1 MKKKIITSILAA
13 GFLLGSIPSFAA
25 VSPEIKGTRY
35 EEPVSVLSALNI
47 MIGDENGELRLDDT
61 IIRSEVT
68 KMAVT
73 AMGMEKAAE
82 SSKGNRDYL
91 DVAPEHWANGYI
103 NVATSLG
110 LVEGDGD
117 GNFRPN
123 DKITYREAV
132 AIMVRATGYEN
143 IAQNKG
149 GYPRG
154 YITVAGENNML
165 SGVEGSAEKE
175 ISRGNVAILTNN
187 ALEVKKMEQTG
198 FGEKPTFSVVDKTLL
213 GDNLSTEKLSG
224 QIKAVGQMTLA
235 NTLAVSEGT
244 ITINDKSY
252 KSSFDASNLLG
263 YNVTAYARKD
273 AYKEQDIILA
283 VPAKNKNTT
292 VEITT
297 DSFDSLTTKNG
308 NNAIVYY
315 PEASSKNTKTAVVD
329 TNAQMIYNNRNIEFD
344 KSKLNIKNKNAY
356 MTLLDTNN
364 DNKSDIV
371 FIREYENMT
380 VESATATKI
389 QGTSKKIIRLDN
401 VDYDLYQGYNKIEPT
416 ALKKWDVVSIIKTP
430 SEDFY
435 EMYMTRKVVKGKVT
449 TMSKDGY
456 TIDGKVYKTAA
467 DFNGTISIGDTA
479 EFLLDING
487 KIADM
492 KNLSTVTNSYA
503 YLTNAYMISEDDRA
517 EIKIFDKSNGKA
529 TLTLANK
536 VRFNGTSK
544 SAETV
549 IGELKNK
556 PQLITYTKNNENKVS
571 EIYTANDK
579 TSTGE
584 ADTDKFTLNKKL
596 ENTVYNAQTG
606 KLDNVRITDKTVVF
620 DVSNSDNIK
629 ITDKSAFTDKQ
640 TYTGFVYDMTED
652 FDAGV
657 IVLTQMQYKP
667 EADKEIAIVVDMSTG
682 VNKDDEHIDVVTV
695 LLGDKEVTLN
705 AKDDATLVK
714 TDGKKLEAGDIIQ
727 YKTNSDDEIAAI
739 RVLFDISKKNT
750 EFMNEPEEDLKLVY
764 GKITKLFE
772 NSFNLSVN
780 GGNAINY
787 RIDNN
792 VKFYSVDSSMS
803 KNNIKTAEFTELSVF
818 DEDDNNRVFIKL
830 IDDTVKEV
838 VIVR

>member
-1 MKKKIITSILAA
+1 MKKNIITSILAA

-25 VSPEIKGTRY
+25 TSPEIKGTRY

-132 AIMVRATGYEN
+132 AIMVRATGYESV
-143 IAQNKG
+143 AQNKG
-149 GYPRG
+149 GYPKG
-154 YITVAGENNML
+154 YISVASENNML
-165 SGVEGSAEKE
+165 AGVEGSIDKE
-175 ISRGNVAILTNN
+175 ISRGNVAILTDN

-213 GDNLSTEKLSG
+213 SDNLLTEKISG

-235 NTLAVSEGT
+235 NIPAVSDGT
-244 ITINDKSY
+244 ITIGDKSY

-263 YNVTAYARKD
+263 YNVTAYAKKD
-273 AYKEQDIILA
+273 AYKEQNIIVA
-283 VPAKNKNTT
+283 IPVNGKNAT
-292 VEITT
+292 VEITR

-308 NNAIVYY
+308 NNAVVYY
-315 PEASSKNTKTAVVD
+315 PESSSKNTKTAVID
-329 TNAQMIYNNRNIEFD
+329 ANAQMIYNNRNIAFD
-344 KSKLNIKNKNAY
+344 NSKLNIKNKNAY

-364 DNKSDIV
+364 DSKSDIV

-416 ALKKWDVVSIIKTP
+416 SLKKWDVISIIKTP
-430 SEDFY
+430 TEDFY
-435 EMYMTRKVVKGKVT
+435 EMYMTRSVVKGKVT

-467 DFNGTISIGDTA
+467 DFNGSISIGDTA

-503 YLTNAYMISEDDRA
+503 YLTNAYMIEEDNKA
-517 EIKIFDKSNGKA
+517 EIKVVDKSNGKI

-536 VRFNGTSK
+536 VRFNGVTK
-544 SAETV
+544 SAESV
-549 IGELKNK
+549 INELKNNQ
-556 PQLITYTKNNENKVS
+556 QLITYTKNSENKVN

-596 ENTVYNAQTG
+596 ENTVYNAQTA
-606 KLDNVRITDKTVVF
+606 KLDNVRVTDKTIVF
-620 DVSNSDNIK
+620 NVSDSDNVK

-682 VNKDDEHIDVVTV
+682 VNKNDEHIDIVTMLV
-695 LLGDKEVTLN
+695 GDKEITIN
-705 AKDDATLVK
+705 AKDDKTLVK
-714 TDGKKLEAGDIIQ
+714 SDNKKLEAGDIIQ
-727 YKTNSDDEIAAI
+727 YKTNTDNEIAAI
-739 RVLFDISKKNT
+739 RVLFDITEKAT
-750 EFMNEPEEDLKLVY
+750 EFVTEPEEELKLVY
-764 GKITKLFE
+764 GKITKMFD

-780 GGNAINY
+780 NTNAVNY
-787 RIDNN
+787 RVDDTVKLYSID
-792 VKFYSVDSSMS
+792 SEMS
-803 KNNIKTAEFTELSVF
+803 KNSVQTAEFADLSVY
-818 DEDDNNRVFIKL
+818 DEDENNRVFIKL
-830 IDDTVKEV
+830 IDDTVKEI
-838 VIVR
+838 VIIK

>member
-1 MKKKIITSILAA
+1 MNKKIITSILAA
-13 GFLLGSIPSFAA
+13 GFMLGSIPSFAA

-35 EEPVSVLSALNI
+35 EEPVSVLSAMNI

-82 SSKGNRDYL
+82 SSKGNQDYL
-91 DVAPEHWANGYI
+91 DVEPGHWANGYI
-103 NVATSLG
+103 NVATNLG

-149 GYPRG
+149 GYPKG
-154 YITVAGENNML
+154 YISVASENNML
-165 SGVEGSAEKE
+165 SGVEGSVEQE
-175 ISRGNVAILTNN
+175 ISRGNVAILTDN

-198 FGEKPTFSVVDKTLL
+198 FGENPTFSVVDKTLL
-213 GDNLSTEKLSG
+213 SDNLSTEKITG
-224 QIKAVGQMTLA
+224 QIKAVGQMTLE
-235 NTLAVSEGT
+235 NVPAVSDGI
-244 ITINDKSY
+244 ITIGEKSY

-263 YNVTAYARKD
+263 YNVTAYAKID
-273 AYKEQDIILA
+273 AYKEQNIIVA
-283 VPAKNKNTT
+283 IPSSGKNTT
-292 VEITT
+292 FEITT
-297 DSFDSLTTKNG
+297 DSFDSLTNKNG
-308 NNAIVYY
+308 NNAVVYY
-315 PEASSKNTKTAVVD
+315 PESSSKNTKTVVID
-329 TNAQMIYNNRNIEFD
+329 TNAQMIYNNRNIAFD
-344 KSKLNIKNKNAY
+344 SSKLNIKNKNAY

-364 DNKSDIV
+364 DSKSDIV

-380 VESATATKI
+380 VDSATSTKI

-401 VDYDLYQGYNKIEPT
+401 IDYDLYQGYNKIEPT
-416 ALKKWDVVSIIKTP
+416 SLKKWDVISVIKTP
-430 SEDFY
+430 TEDFY
-435 EMYMTRKVVKGKVT
+435 EIYMTRSVVKGKVT

-503 YLTNAYMISEDDRA
+503 YLTNAYLIEEDDKA
-517 EIKIFDKSNGKA
+517 EIKVVDKSNGKI
-529 TLTLANK
+529 TLTLADK
-536 VRFNGTSK
+536 VRFNGVSK

-549 IGELKNK
+549 IGELKDK
-556 PQLITYTKNNENKVS
+556 QQLITYTKNSENKVS

-584 ADTDKFTLNKKL
+584 ADADKFTLNKKL
-596 ENTVYNAQTG
+596 ENTVYNAQTA
-606 KLDNVRITDKTVVF
+606 KLDNVRVTDKTIVF
-620 DVSNSDNIK
+620 DVSNASDIK
-629 ITDKSAFTDKQ
+629 ITDKNVFTDKQ

-657 IVLTQMQYKP
+657 IVLTEMQYKP
-667 EADKEIAIVVDMSTG
+667 EANKEAAIVIDMSTG
-682 VNKDDEHIDVVTV
+682 VNKDDEHIDIVTMLV
-695 LLGDKEVTLN
+695 GDKEITLN
-705 AKDDATLVK
+705 AKDDKTLIK
-714 TDGKKLEAGDIIQ
+714 GDGKKLETGDIIQ

-739 RVLFDISKKNT
+739 RILFNIDEKAT
-750 EFMNEPEEDLKLVY
+750 EFVTEPEEDLKIVY
-764 GKITKLFE
+764 GKITKMFE
-772 NSFNLSVN
+772 NSFNVSVN
-780 GGNAINY
+780 GGNAVNY
-787 RIDNN
+787 RVDDK
-792 VKFYSVDSSMS
+792 VKFYSVDSAMS
-803 KNNIKTAEFTELSVF
+803 KNSVKTAEFGDLSVF
-818 DEDDNNRVFIKL
+818 DADENNRVFIKL
-830 IDDTVKEV
+830 IDDTVKEI
-838 VIVR
+838 VIIK